1 MFRKVRVRKRRRII
15 KYKLS
20 ITFLFSILIIF
31 LITGSHKPEINPLNG
46 EFQLFDY
53 KFEFNNYYNFS
64 ASKDKKGRVFDNFMY
79 NNEAYMAYVR
89 IWRHAPYVDYFIIV
103 YSNVTFSNMNK
114 TITFEPFTREIQEY
128 RDKIILVPFDGSCDR
143 KKHWGTSH
151 WCREKTQRDFGI
163 KFIENNFNP
172 TRDDIVIV
180 SDVDE
185 ILTRN
190 ALRYVIEHPPISLSP
205 PREYYV
211 LHGDYYFPFYF
222 HRLNEW
228 DAAMIFSYTPG
239 ISIAQV
245 RVRVQNGQVF
255 KLQTPNHEVFVT
267 HCSYCFP
274 RLEDYKNKLQSFSH
288 SEFNRPPFTTNDW
301 IFKSQYCHFT
311 IGGIEEGGDIPIPPK
326 SELMELFPDDERIKF
341 LYDPSFTFDI
351 TLTCYKEEDLP
362 TMCEHNWRR
371 HL

>member
-1 MFRKVRVRKRRRII
+1 MKEKVLAII
-15 KYKLS
+15 YD
-20 ITFLFSILIIF
+20 
-31 LITGSHKPEINPLNG
+31 
-46 EFQLFDY
+46 FD
-53 KFEFNNYYNFS
+53 KTLATKDMQNF
-64 ASKDKKGRVFDNFMY
+64 
-79 NNEAYMAYVR
+79 
-89 IWRHAPYVDYFIIV
+89 
-103 YSNVTFSNMNK
+103 
-114 TITFEPFTREIQEY
+114 
-128 RDKIILVPFDGSCDR
+128 
-143 KKHWGTSH
+143 
-151 WCREKTQRDFGI
+151 

-172 TRDDIVIV
+172 TRDDLVIV

-267 HCSYCFP
+267 HCSYCF
-274 RLEDYKNKLQSFSH
+274 RTLEEYKRKLQTFTH
-288 SEFNRPPFTTNDW
+288 QEFNKPPYTTNDW
-301 IFKSQYCHFT
+301 IFKSHYCRFT
-311 IGGIEEGGDIPIPPK
+311 VNAKEKKGIDEPDTDY
-326 SELMELFPDDERIKF
+326 SELIPNDERVRF
-341 LYDPSFTFDI
+341 LYDPSYEYNISLTSYTQNDLL
-351 TLTCYKEEDLP
+351 TL
-362 TMCEHNWRR
+362 CEKQWRR
-371 HL
+371 SLK